1 MGTHN
6 IRLVAMGWDDGFS
19 FPKFN
24 FDLDELTKSE
34 FWCGFLKEF
43 LATFLF
49 TVGVSYFGGSAIAWG
64 FSYLVFSRLFSKC
77 DMLSPFT
84 FQKTMTSGKLCC
96 GFFTLLAQAL
106 ATNLACCPS
115 ARTFL
120 ALSQDSS
127 LGVEGFQFKDLLST
141 AAIFEFVAVMIYFF
155 LRTKNNKDRA
165 AGNNNL
171 PEWLVDAFLVA
182 SVFWLRKD
190 AIFTPARMWSGEA
203 DQTFPVFFGTYFNN
217 FAAVF
222 FGVNLSNY
230 AF

>member
-1 MGTHN
+1 
-6 IRLVAMGWDDGFS
+6 MGWDDGFS

-24 FDLDELTKSE
+24 FDLDELTKCD
-34 FWCGFLKEF
+34 FWCGFVKEF
-43 LATFLF
+43 VATFLF

-64 FSYLVFSRLFSKC
+64 FSYLVFSRLFSAQ
-77 DMLSPFT
+77 DILSPFT
-84 FQKTMTSGKLCC
+84 FQKAMDSGKLCC

-106 ATNLACCPS
+106 ATNLACCPDMRNFIGVS
-115 ARTFL
+115 GKA
-120 ALSQDSS
+120 
-127 LGVEGFQFKDLLST
+127 LGVQGFKFTELLSG

-155 LRTKNNKDRA
+155 LRTKNNKDRED
-165 AGNNNL
+165 GVKNL
-171 PEWLVDAFLVA
+171 PDWLVDAFLVA

-190 AIFTPARMWSGEA
+190 AIFTPARMWSGNSTNFA
-203 DQTFPVFFGTYFNN
+203 VAFGTYFNN